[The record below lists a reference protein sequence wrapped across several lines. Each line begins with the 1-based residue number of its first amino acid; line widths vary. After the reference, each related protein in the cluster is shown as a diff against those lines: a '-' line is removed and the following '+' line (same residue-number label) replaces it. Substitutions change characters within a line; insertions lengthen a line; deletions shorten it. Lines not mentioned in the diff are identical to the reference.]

1 MMSVKEY
8 ALDINRSVEEIIK
21 KANELGYTVSNEDDI
36 LSEDAV
42 IDLDTVLTMN
52 NTEEVEPEEEKVYME
67 ENSEEKDY
75 ELEDELD
82 DKAEVLASASNL
94 KFKDEGKVQ
103 KVKKKAVEQEDIS
116 AKKKAMYKNKTKLQE
131 NVGSADDNT
140 IVYEENMTVSTL
152 AEKLNVPAVE
162 IIKKLMSLGVMAS
175 LNNTV
180 SFDDAE
186 LVCIDYDKTLKSF
199 ESQDITNFEKLE
211 ITDDEKDLE
220 LRAPVITIMGHVD
233 HGKTSLLD
241 YIRNSSII
249 EGEFGGI
256 TQHIGAYQIDHN
268 GKKLTFIDTPG
279 HAAFTEMRARG
290 ASITD
295 IVIII
300 VAADD
305 GVMPQTIEAIDHAKA
320 ANVPIVVA
328 VNKID
333 KPDANPERVIEEV
346 SKQGLIPEAWGGDT
360 VYVPISAKT
369 GEGIDKLLENIELI
383 AEVRELKA
391 NPNRYALGTVL
402 ESRLDKNY
410 GPTATLLVQ
419 NGTLRIGDPVVVG
432 TSFGR
437 VRTLKNDLGNEIVE
451 ALPSTPV
458 EVTGL
463 SEVPTAGDR
472 FMAYSNE
479 KEAKAIAENRKEK
492 EKLKKD
498 KAGSAVS
505 LDDIFNRIK
514 EGAKEINVVLKTD
527 VNGTEEAVKNA
538 LTKVRVEDVSVNV
551 IRSGV
556 GAITESDIVLASAS
570 DAIVI
575 GFNVRPDSKVTE
587 IAKSYGVDIRL
598 YNVIYKLVEELEDAM
613 KGMLDPEYEEI
624 VIGSA
629 KVIQLFKFSK
639 VGTIAGSK
647 VDNGVIKSNSKARLI
662 RDGVVVYD
670 GEINSL
676 QREKDNVKEVKKGF
690 ECGITLENFSDI
702 KVNDVIE
709 AYEMQE
715 VKR

>member
-1 MMSVKEY
+1 MSVKEY

-21 KANELGYTVSNEDDI
+21 KANELGYEVSNEDDI

-52 NTEEVEPEEEKVYME
+52 NQEDTEEETVYME
-67 ENSEEKDY
+67 ENNEEKDY

-103 KVKKKAVEQEDIS
+103 KVKKKVVEGEDIS

-131 NVGSADDNT
+131 NTATQDDNV
-140 IVYEENMTVSTL
+140 IVYEDGMTVNKL

-162 IIKKLMSLGVMAS
+162 IIKKLMGLGVMAS

-333 KPDANPERVIEEV
+333 KPDANPDRVIEEV

-360 VYVPISAKT
+360 VYVLISAKT
-369 GEGIDKLLENIELI
+369 GEGVDKLLENIELI
-383 AEVRELKA
+383 AEVKELKA

-463 SEVPTAGDR
+463 SDVPTAGDR

-538 LTKVRVEDVSVNV
+538 LTKVKVEDVSVNV

-613 KGMLDPEYEEI
+613 KGMLDPEYEEV

-629 KVIQLFKFSK
+629 KVLQLFKFSK

-647 VDNGVIKSNSKARLI
+647 VYNGVIKSNAKARLI

-690 ECGITLENFSDI
+690 ECGITLENYSDI
-702 KVNDVIE
+702 KVNDIIE